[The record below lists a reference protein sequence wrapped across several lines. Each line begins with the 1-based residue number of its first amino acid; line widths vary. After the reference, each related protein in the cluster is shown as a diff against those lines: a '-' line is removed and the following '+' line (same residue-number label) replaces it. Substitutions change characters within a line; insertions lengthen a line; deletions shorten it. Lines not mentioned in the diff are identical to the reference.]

1 MNSNPNKR
9 NKLQN
14 TNSLTDIPS
23 TNQLQLP
30 GRKPNT
36 TEPHLIS
43 STSSLL
49 NILIMKNTQAH
60 KNDTVTSVSCQRPRA
75 VIEAVAGFTA
85 GLLNTLVVHPLDL
98 IKTRLQV
105 NRNTTPTKLGA
116 SLALIGDI
124 ARNEAV
130 PGTGSEVGSKLRA
143 LYRGLT
149 PNVVGNTAGWA
160 LYFMWYGELKSLL
173 AAYRGG
179 PTELGS
185 ADYLLASGAAGT
197 LSALFTNPIWVVKTR
212 MLSTGRA
219 HPNAYKSLSHG
230 LVSLLQTEGPRGL
243 FRGMVP
249 ALFGVTHGAV
259 HFMFYEE
266 MKLWRLQQLR
276 QGVPQ
281 GARKPSEEETDEVL
295 LDDLDKEQAETL
307 TNWDY
312 ISLSALSKITAGALT
327 YPYQVI
333 RARLQTYDA
342 EQEYQSARDVIAKV
356 WRTEGGRGFYKGLGP
371 SLARVLPS
379 TCITFLVYEN
389 TRYYLR

>member
-1 MNSNPNKR
+1 M
-9 NKLQN
+9 
-14 TNSLTDIPS
+14 
-23 TNQLQLP
+23 
-30 GRKPNT
+30 
-36 TEPHLIS
+36 
-43 STSSLL
+43 TS
-49 NILIMKNTQAH
+49 TQAH
-60 KNDTVTSVSCQRPRA
+60 KSGATSISPQRPRVA
-75 VIEAVAGFTA
+75 VEAVAGFTA

-130 PGTGSEVGSKLRA
+130 PGAGSEVGNKLRA

-149 PNVVGNTAGWA
+149 PNVLGNTAGWA
-160 LYFMWYGELKSLL
+160 LYFMWYGEFKSLL

-185 ADYLLASGAAGT
+185 TDYLLASGTAGT

-230 LVSLLQTEGPRGL
+230 LVSLLQIEGPRGL

-259 HFMFYEE
+259 HFTFYEK

-276 QGVPQ
+276 QGTPQ
-281 GARKPSEEETDEVL
+281 GGRKPSEKETDEL
-295 LDDLDKEQAETL
+295 LLEGLEKSQLETL

-333 RARLQTYDA
+333 RARLQIYDA
-342 EQEYQSARDVIAKV
+342 EQEYKSARDVIAKI
-356 WRTEGGRGFYKGLGP
+356 WRAEGGRGFYKGLGP
-371 SLARVLPS
+371 NLARVLPS